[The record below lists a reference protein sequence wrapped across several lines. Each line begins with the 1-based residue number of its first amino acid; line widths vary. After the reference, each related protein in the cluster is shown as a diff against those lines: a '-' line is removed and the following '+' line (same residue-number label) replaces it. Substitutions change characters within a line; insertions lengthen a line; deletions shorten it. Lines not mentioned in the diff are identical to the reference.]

1 MIRRYKHMEICMKKR
16 NMENEAQKNEERFEG
31 KQRGDTK
38 LRIDLGKVQG
48 RTTQRETER
57 GRGDG
62 ISKQRSRIDAVWEKI
77 LSCPHLNVGGVD
89 TV

>member
-1 MIRRYKHMEICMKKR
+1 M
-16 NMENEAQKNEERFEG
+16 
-31 KQRGDTK
+31 

-48 RTTQRETER
+48 RKTQRETER

-62 ISKQRSRIDAVWEKI
+62 ISKQWSRIDAVWEKT
-77 LSCPHLNVGGVD
+77 LSCPQVNVGGVD

>member
-1 MIRRYKHMEICMKKR
+1 MWRYI
-16 NMENEAQKNEERFEG
+16 AQKNEKRLRG
-31 KQRGDTK
+31 KRRRDSK
-38 LRIDLGKVQG
+38 VRIDLGKVQG
-48 RTTQRETER
+48 RITQRGTER

-77 LSCPHLNVGGVD
+77 LGCPHLNVGGVN

>member
-1 MIRRYKHMEICMKKR
+1 M
-16 NMENEAQKNEERFEG
+16 
-31 KQRGDTK
+31 
-38 LRIDLGKVQG
+38 RIDLGKVQR

-77 LSCPHLNVGGVD
+77 LGCPQLNVGGVD

>member
-1 MIRRYKHMEICMKKR
+1 MRY
-16 NMENEAQKNEERFEG
+16 EAQKNERRLRRRR
-31 KQRGDTK
+31 KIDSK
-38 LRIDLGKVQG
+38 LRIEQGKVQG

-57 GRGDG
+57 GRGEG

-77 LSCPHLNVGGVD
+77 LGCPQLNVGGVD

>member
-1 MIRRYKHMEICMKKR
+1 MWRY
-16 NMENEAQKNEERFEG
+16 EAQKNERRLER
-31 KQRGDTK
+31 KQRGDTE

-77 LSCPHLNVGGVD
+77 LGCPQLNEGGVD

>member
-1 MIRRYKHMEICMKKR
+1 M
-16 NMENEAQKNEERFEG
+16 
-31 KQRGDTK
+31 
-38 LRIDLGKVQG
+38 RIDLGKVQG

-77 LSCPHLNVGGVD
+77 LGCPQLNVGGVD

>member
-1 MIRRYKHMEICMKKR
+1 MSY
-16 NMENEAQKNEERFEG
+16 EAQKNERRLRRRR
-31 KQRGDTK
+31 KIDSK
-38 LRIDLGKVQG
+38 LRIEQGKVQG

-57 GRGDG
+57 GRGEG

-77 LSCPHLNVGGVD
+77 LGCPHLNVGGVD

>member
-1 MIRRYKHMEICMKKR
+1 M
-16 NMENEAQKNEERFEG
+16 
-31 KQRGDTK
+31 
-38 LRIDLGKVQG
+38 RIDLGKVQG
-48 RTTQRETER
+48 RITQRGTER

-77 LSCPHLNVGGVD
+77 LGCPHLNVGGVN

>member
-1 MIRRYKHMEICMKKR
+1 MIRRYKYMEICRKEMWGYERRLRGKR
-16 NMENEAQKNEERFEG
+16 RRDSKV
-31 KQRGDTK
+31 
-38 LRIDLGKVQG
+38 RIDLGKVQG
-48 RTTQRETER
+48 RTTQRETKR

-77 LSCPHLNVGGVD
+77 LGCPQLNVGGVN